1 MSVAL
6 FIQHA
11 MRIRHIIIWPAPLYH
26 IFPYYLINGTIL
38 EKKVNEHKIY
48 FDYLYKFC
56 LKHFSF

>member
-1 MSVAL
+1 
-6 FIQHA
+6 